1 MIQPDTENLSIIH
14 TNWCGWRF
22 ENEPTTS
29 SYHRRNKEAG
39 ARTRRPTTATGY
51 SCAATTRTTPE
62 REAQERLWRSHHR
75 LQHQSG
81 LGVRG
86 DADLMI
92 TTASD
97 LYGFFLERVTPLAP
111 QFGVN
116 PTEAVYLANLLAARS
131 QPQRGPSTLFDLYK
145 KAVEEGGQTAAL
157 SYKEIGDRS
166 LFMVGVFPNY
176 FNGRRAVSESYYR
189 NMGKGAYRSLAS
201 LLSDKRFETLSESFN
216 ECVKLIRATMTDVRW
231 SQEDDINDL
240 YEKWL
245 IGEDPT
251 VEKRVRR
258 LAMPLKV
265 YKA

>member
-1 MIQPDTENLSIIH
+1 
-14 TNWCGWRF
+14 
-22 ENEPTTS
+22 
-29 SYHRRNKEAG
+29 
-39 ARTRRPTTATGY
+39 
-51 SCAATTRTTPE
+51 
-62 REAQERLWRSHHR
+62 
-75 LQHQSG
+75 
-81 LGVRG
+81 
-86 DADLMI
+86 MI